1 MKKIYCSKCVRYILF
16 KIPTYHIFE
25 LKICFFLLFV
35 LNALKV
41 TIKYSNEKN
50 LLENY
55 KFFDERFKGAVA
67 MCVNKYV

>member
-1 MKKIYCSKCVRYILF
+1 M
-16 KIPTYHIFE
+16 
-25 LKICFFLLFV
+25 LFV

-41 TIKYSNEKN
+41 TIKYSNEKS